1 MRPVF
6 NKIIVT
12 LSALLFLSLFVS
24 CDPLNKKKKTEDQ
37 FDITGKKYVVVPE
50 TTSVFWTAYKTSE
63 KIPVKGQFMKLEIK
77 NPTLANSAKEAIDGI
92 AFSIPISSLFS
103 NEEERDSKLKEFFF
117 GVMDQ
122 TEFLNGDLH
131 IENDTLAMA
140 SVQMN
145 GITNQ
150 VPLTYFLDGQ
160 MISMQGKMNLNDWK
174 GQTALASL
182 NKVCEDLHKGP
193 DGKSVTWDEVG
204 INIESYLKVE

>member
-1 MRPVF
+1 MHSLF
-6 NKIIVT
+6 NKTIYA
-12 LSALLFLSLFVS
+12 LSALFILSSLFS
-24 CDPLNKKKKTEDQ
+24 CDQFKKQKNTEDQ
-37 FDITGKKYVVVPE
+37 FDITGKKYMLVPE

-63 KIPVKGQFMKLEIK
+63 KTPVKGQFMKLEIK
-77 NPTLANSAKEAIDGI
+77 NPKKADTAKDALDGI
-92 AFSIPISSLFS
+92 AFSIPVSSLFS
-103 NEEERDSKLKEFFF
+103 NEEIRDSKLKEFFF

-122 TEFLNGDLH
+122 TEFLSGVLH

-145 GITNQ
+145 GVTKV

-160 MISMQGKMNLNDWK
+160 MISMNGKMNLNDWNAQK
-174 GQTALASL
+174 ALISL

>member
-1 MRPVF
+1 MRTIL

-12 LSALLFLSLFVS
+12 LSALLFLNLFVS

-37 FDITGKKYVVVPE
+37 FDISGKKYSLVPE
-50 TTSVFWTAYKTSE
+50 TTSVFWTAYKTSD
-63 KIPVKGQFMKLEIK
+63 KTPVKGQFMKLEIL
-77 NPTLANSAKEAIDGI
+77 NPKQANSAKEAIDGI
-92 AFSIPISSLFS
+92 AFSIPVSSLFS

-122 TEFLNGDLH
+122 TAFLTGDVH

-145 GITNQ
+145 GMTKV

-160 MISMQGKMNLNDWK
+160 MISIHGNMNLNDWNA
-174 GQTALASL
+174 QDALSSL

-193 DGKSVTWDEVG
+193 DGKSITWNEVG